1 MTVNSGA
8 LYSRA
13 IDDIKPG
20 DAVLCNMTRTGEQS
34 WQVSGALR
42 SDPTKVTVQQASS
55 ARLQLQ
61 PWAYSA
67 VVECYGCSG
76 CETYPTQPVVFSE
89 NKLAQAGR
97 ELSVPGKM

>member
-1 MTVNSGA
+1 M
-8 LYSRA
+8 
-13 IDDIKPG
+13 
-20 DAVLCNMTRTGEQS
+20 
-34 WQVSGALR
+34 
-42 SDPTKVTVQQASS
+42 SS
-55 ARLQLQ
+55 AWLQLQ